1 MWIERRRRDGGGGGQ
16 LSRVGSAWRLLSTL
30 RLNYIVVYPS
40 CALVGRTGR
49 ADGAEKGHWLPWCSP
64 TGCIMAPGAARHTVH
79 AHCATWKHLTVL
91 LLRFAVIQL
100 QTYIIHGCCALSAQR
115 CMASWLH
122 ARELQF
128 RLCTLDQWLQGTGT
142 PYTVYSVYTWTQQ
155 LTIATAANCHIKAN
169 CTRTDS
175 DVKTTLHTLSWFF
188 YDDCRLTSSVMKSSA
203 CQHFDILN
211 CDVYRDVGM

>member
-1 MWIERRRRDGGGGGQ
+1 
-16 LSRVGSAWRLLSTL
+16 
-30 RLNYIVVYPS
+30 
-40 CALVGRTGR
+40 
-49 ADGAEKGHWLPWCSP
+49 
-64 TGCIMAPGAARHTVH
+64 MAPGAVRHTVH

-100 QTYIIHGCCALSAQR
+100 QTNIIHGCCALSAQR

-128 RLCTLDQWLQGTGT
+128 RLCSLDQWLQGTGT
-142 PYTVYSVYTWTQQ
+142 TPYTMYSVYTWTQQ

-188 YDDCRLTSSVMKSSA
+188 LRLSTDVKCYEVKHLPAFWYFELWRISWRRHVIQNNTYFVFWRT
-203 CQHFDILN
+203 CILSK
-211 CDVYRDVGM
+211 